1 MNQHMN
7 YCVTLSGRK
16 VIRRLIAIAFACR
29 PLPFPPSSDCFLQL
43 PNYLLRTTLGLRGRR
58 RGLHSLVLVQGRIL
72 LSYLTRLSEFS
83 SSRFETECSEA
94 RSSTIGSTRVR
105 SGLLVSSSIS

>member
-1 MNQHMN
+1 MKAKHQQEKQH
-7 YCVTLSGRK
+7 RK
-16 VIRRLIAIAFACR
+16 VKST
-29 PLPFPPSSDCFLQL
+29 LPFSKRMSSSF
-43 PNYLLRTTLGLRGRR
+43 YLLFRI
-58 RGLHSLVLVQGRIL
+58 SLVVGCEKSAERRASLRFP
-72 LSYLTRLSEFS
+72 SRLSEFS